1 MAKYR
6 ISLIKGDGTGPE
18 IIEATMLVLNNTG
31 LDIEWE
37 ECVAGEEALEKFG
50 TPIPAATIESIKR
63 NKVALKGP
71 ITTPVGTGFRSVNVA
86 LRQELG
92 LFANVRPV
100 RSFEGAPSRFNN
112 IDLVVV
118 RENTE
123 DLYAGVEHYVDEDKT
138 CAESIRIITRK
149 ASERI
154 VRFAFNYARENGRK
168 KVTAV
173 HKANIMKFTDGL
185 FLDIAREVAGDF
197 PDIEFDDRIVDNMA
211 MQLVKNPE
219 NFDVIVTTNLFGDIL
234 SDLCAGLVGGLG
246 LAPGANIGRD
256 YALFEAVH
264 GSAPKYKGQYKV
276 NPTAVILASAM
287 MLGYL
292 GEKDWEK
299 RIVDAVAETIKEG
312 KYVTYDLG
320 GSASTVEMGRRITEK
335 LLKV

>member
-1 MAKYR
+1 MEGSQLAKYR

-185 FLDIAREVAGDF
+185 FLDIAREVAGNF

-320 GSASTVEMGRRITEK
+320 GSASTVEMGRRI
-335 LLKV
+335 

>member
-154 VRFAFNYARENGRK
+154 VRFAFN
-168 KVTAV
+168 
-173 HKANIMKFTDGL
+173 
-185 FLDIAREVAGDF
+185 
-197 PDIEFDDRIVDNMA
+197 
-211 MQLVKNPE
+211 
-219 NFDVIVTTNLFGDIL
+219 
-234 SDLCAGLVGGLG
+234 
-246 LAPGANIGRD
+246 
-256 YALFEAVH
+256 
-264 GSAPKYKGQYKV
+264 
-276 NPTAVILASAM
+276 
-287 MLGYL
+287 
-292 GEKDWEK
+292 
-299 RIVDAVAETIKEG
+299 
-312 KYVTYDLG
+312 
-320 GSASTVEMGRRITEK
+320 
-335 LLKV
+335 